1 MKRFFKENWILIIS
15 LLYILSPFDFIP
27 EMFLGPIGIID
38 DSAIVIFLLIQA
50 VLKHFRKGKSSDII
64 EGEEIK

>member
-50 VLKHFRKGKSSDII
+50 ILKHFRKGKSSDII